1 MVQSDLDILL
11 KEFFKDTIASQ
22 CKLISRVCPKRKLR
36 QTCNQLYQM
45 KCSTLFCM
53 SKQNT
58 VQIVVY
64 LTLLTKDNK

>member
-22 CKLISRVCPKRKLR
+22 CKLISRVCQKRKLR

-53 SKQNT
+53 SKTEYSPNRCIFDT
-58 VQIVVY
+58 FDEG
-64 LTLLTKDNK
+64 L